1 MRAYNIPS
9 IQWYQLQY
17 NIDGCCLL
25 FEENLLGKTSLYTLK
40 PCREIGQ
47 SFIESLRGVKCV
59 KNFEI
64 F

>member
-1 MRAYNIPS
+1 MQNIS
-9 IQWYQLQY
+9 L
-17 NIDGCCLL
+17 DGCCL
-25 FEENLLGKTSLYTLK
+25 LLGKTSLYTLK

-59 KNFEI
+59 KNFKI